1 MPSKLSPFEEKMP
14 TPQRPQIRP
23 RMEIPQSPIQPI
35 HIPNRISQNYNELN
49 ISVTLAQE
57 ANTDNCLDEIYQPKG
72 KLKELDLSFHTVMA
86 IMLQFEHWHLT
97 ANVQLSIYH
106 LRQNCND
113 GNYIDILIQEFGWIY
128 NNESSDIKEY
138 WSSSCS
144 YQWQKFFKCGKT
156 GHIKRGCPEKD
167 LNYNS

>member
-1 MPSKLSPFEEKMP
+1 MP

-86 IMLQFEHWHLT
+86 IMLQFEH
-97 ANVQLSIYH
+97 
-106 LRQNCND
+106 
-113 GNYIDILIQEFGWIY
+113 
-128 NNESSDIKEY
+128 
-138 WSSSCS
+138 
-144 YQWQKFFKCGKT
+144 
-156 GHIKRGCPEKD
+156 
-167 LNYNS
+167 